1 MSPNGES
8 WCVKTLSHNHF
19 EIDMSK
25 FFPLLKLAGVS
36 LAAYAAVKALQENV
50 MNVPVVGSFLP
61 GYTAR

>member
-1 MSPNGES
+1 M
-8 WCVKTLSHNHF
+8 KTLYHNPF